1 MPLIPPKN
9 GVHSE
14 SRRFS
19 RFLSS
24 VWRRF
29 ELCWRLENG
38 KSLGK
43 TMNSMSR
50 GGWRLREVEE
60 FEVGR
65 FPTDLWLKSRQ
76 LLHHWSISTKIEKVS
91 CQSMSPSLTKVF
103 SRIFHLRRWK
113 PVWLWVSNH
122 PWWNIPPWSPSKAFT
137 WLKLWLKKELRTV
150 SSSEKF
156 QKAHGMSWDWYTSV
170 RNCMKL

>member
-1 MPLIPPKN
+1 MYIYIMICIYTYAFCTSIQIHKAVVYSMSKNVYKFASTLATGTYQDTSLGAVDSPPKKN

-50 GGWRLREVEE
+50 RGWRLREV
-60 FEVGR
+60 
-65 FPTDLWLKSRQ
+65 
-76 LLHHWSISTKIEKVS
+76 
-91 CQSMSPSLTKVF
+91 
-103 SRIFHLRRWK
+103 
-113 PVWLWVSNH
+113 
-122 PWWNIPPWSPSKAFT
+122 
-137 WLKLWLKKELRTV
+137 
-150 SSSEKF
+150 
-156 QKAHGMSWDWYTSV
+156 
-170 RNCMKL
+170 